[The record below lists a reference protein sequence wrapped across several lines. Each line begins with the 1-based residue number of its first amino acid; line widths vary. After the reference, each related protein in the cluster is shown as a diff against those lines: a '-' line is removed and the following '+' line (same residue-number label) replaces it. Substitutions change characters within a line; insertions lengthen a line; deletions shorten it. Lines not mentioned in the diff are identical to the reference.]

1 MVRLLWI
8 CLAGAAGTAAR
19 YLIGLW
25 SVGRFGPTFPYGTL
39 IVNLTGCFLIALV
52 MDVAAARSWP
62 ETTRLAVTVGFLG
75 GFTTYSS
82 FNFET
87 TRLAQ
92 TAILSGAAAYVLAT
106 LFGGLAAGILGMLAA
121 RILLNR

>member
-39 IVNLTGCFLIALV
+39 IVNLTGCFLIAFV
-52 MDVAAARSWP
+52 MEVAAARSWP
-62 ETTRLAVTVGFLG
+62 ETTRLAATVGFLG

-92 TAILSGAAAYVLAT
+92 TGILSGASAYVLAT
-106 LFGGLAAGILGMLAA
+106 LVGGLAAGILGVLAA

>member
-39 IVNLTGCFLIALV
+39 IVNLTGCFLIAFV
-52 MDVAAARSWP
+52 MEVAAARSWP

-92 TAILSGAAAYVLAT
+92 TGILSGASAYVLAT
-106 LFGGLAAGILGMLAA
+106 LVGGLAAGILGLLAA

>member
-39 IVNLTGCFLIALV
+39 IVNLTGCFLIAFV
-52 MDVAAARSWP
+52 MEVAAARSWP
-62 ETTRLAVTVGFLG
+62 ETTRLAVTVGFLS

-92 TAILSGAAAYVLAT
+92 AGILSGASAYVLAT
-106 LFGGLAAGILGMLAA
+106 LVGGLAAGILGMLAA
-121 RILLNR
+121 RILLDR